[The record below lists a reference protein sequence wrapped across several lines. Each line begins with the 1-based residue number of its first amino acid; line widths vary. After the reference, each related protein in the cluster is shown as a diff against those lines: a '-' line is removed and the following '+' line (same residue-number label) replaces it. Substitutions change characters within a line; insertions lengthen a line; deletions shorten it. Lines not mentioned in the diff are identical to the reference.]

1 MNRQKAGIWI
11 TAAVVC
17 FATLDFSSG
26 AILPGFLEPGAAEPQ
41 QRAQTRT
48 RNSQQARQRPS
59 TAQELRRLNGRVA
72 TLTAQNDSLK
82 TRVGDLERAFQSFA
96 SVVPD
101 LRNALG
107 ETLRTKTVM
116 DSAEMALVNQLSLVL
131 NKISLLEDKAA
142 YIDSTNFE
150 ILSQLVLVENK
161 IVSLTNS
168 FNDIMGA
175 RQPGRVVA
183 ENKLSDEEFRS
194 RYIKALTAYQNG
206 QYRQAREMFT
216 VLIQQGGNHELA
228 DNSQYWLAE
237 SYYASRNFKRAIS
250 EFERVFSYRGT
261 DKADHAQFKIGRSYW
276 NAGDYATARS
286 AMQKLLADYPES
298 SLREEARRY
307 LQ

>member
-1 MNRQKAGIWI
+1 MGRQKAGGWV
-11 TAAVVC
+11 TAVAVC

-26 AILPGFLEPGAAEPQ
+26 AIRPGFLDPGTAETQ
-41 QRAQTRT
+41 QRTQTRQ
-48 RNSQQARQRPS
+48 RSSQQTRQRPT

-72 TLTAQNDSLK
+72 SLTARNDSLK
-82 TRVGDLERAFQSFA
+82 TRVTDLERAFQSFA
-96 SVVPD
+96 SVVPE
-101 LRNALG
+101 LRSALG
-107 ETLRTKTVM
+107 ETLKTKTVM

-150 ILSQLVLVENK
+150 IFSQLVLVENK

-168 FNDIMGA
+168 FNDIMSA

-183 ENKLSDEEFRS
+183 RNELSDEEFRS
-194 RYIKALTAYQNG
+194 GYIKALTAYQNG
-206 QYRQAREMFT
+206 QYRDAREMFT
-216 VLIQQGGNHELA
+216 TLIQEGSSHELA

-237 SYYASRNFKRAIS
+237 SYYASRNFKRAIT

-261 DKADHAQFKIGRSYW
+261 DKADHAQYKIGLSYW
-276 NAGDYATARS
+276 NAGDYATARI
-286 AMQKLLADYPES
+286 ALEKLLADYPES
-298 SLREEARRY
+298 SLGKEARRY